1 MGMMKRKNKWFVVAV
16 LPVVLAAL
24 ALSGCSVGKLVS
36 GQAVDITKALPT
48 DAGSKKWNTYR
59 FETAGPFQYQ
69 RIAYVLY
76 DDDVTVDVRGI
87 PCADLGKKTMGEVLQ
102 DHEAYLK
109 SRMWP
114 GTALVFKQYDREGRA
129 VAYSANEFDMDVS
142 IWEAASSGAKLG
154 LQVVFIDR
162 RPVSDQS
169 E

>member
-1 MGMMKRKNKWFVVAV
+1 MEKMKGKKRSFVAAL

-24 ALSGCSVGKLVS
+24 ALSGCAAGKPVS
-36 GQAVDITKALPT
+36 GQAVDVTKALPT
-48 DAGSKKWNTYR
+48 DAGSKRWNTYR

-69 RIAYVLY
+69 RIAYVLFG
-76 DDDVTVDVRGI
+76 DDVTLDMRGI
-87 PCADLGKKTMGEVLQ
+87 PFTDLGKKTMGEVRQ

-114 GTALVFKQYDREGRA
+114 GTALVFKQYDREGKA

-142 IWEAASSGAKLG
+142 LWEAASSGAKLG
-154 LQVVFIDR
+154 LQVVFVDR
-162 RPVSDQS
+162 RPISDQS